1 MLVGGYFYA
10 VHPLSFHS
18 GQRSD
23 RLSARVLS
31 RLRLARISA
40 DPPLW
45 PRRCSRR
52 RLRSDCG
59 WHSSPRAGH
68 LAVTG
73 AALGAWWQRR
83 RRPPP
88 QRAVPG
94 DIDRRLIDARFDRL
108 EQLAEQTALEVERV
122 AEGQRFTTKLLA
134 ERASPNV
141 LHAGS
146 PGRPVEHRT
155 PH

>member
-1 MLVGGYFYA
+1 MGIYLDE
-10 VHPLSFHS
+10 PL
-18 GQRSD
+18 
-23 RLSARVLS
+23 AAMAATA
-31 RLRLARISA
+31 LAFT
-40 DPPLW
+40 
-45 PRRCSRR
+45 C
-52 RLRSDCG
+52 
-59 WHSSPRAGH
+59 
-68 LAVTG
+68 

-88 QRAVPG
+88 QRVVPG

-134 ERASPNV
+134 ERTSPNV
-141 LHAGS
+141 IPTGS
-146 PGRPVEHRT
+146 PGRPAEHRT